1 MLPFSLLC
9 FTAWMR
15 TALPTRLIVP
25 LNQIRGGNA
34 RRASNKLAA
43 SDSTMKYDVLLDG
56 VLCNVE
62 VTRSADEPS
71 HVLATINGRRVE
83 ADAVKISPGV
93 YSILL
98 DGRSIEVRAE
108 TLADSLLL
116 HAAGR
121 EYRAEICWRPARSIP
136 PLRLRR
142 HERGPP
148 TDFGADGRKSCARS
162 GCTGAAGGNESRS
175 AGRGSHENAERNSLD
190 QNRDGRTA
198 VRQGRPDCERRRNS
212 RGDRVAAQLGN
223 IQCHV

>member
-1 MLPFSLLC
+1 MLPFSLLY

-15 TALPTRLIVP
+15 TALPTRAIVP
-25 LNQIRGGNA
+25 LNQFRGGNA

-56 VLCNVE
+56 MRCSVE
-62 VTRSADEPS
+62 VTRSADDPS

-108 TLADSLLL
+108 TLADSLHL

-121 EYRAEICWRPARSIP
+121 EYRVEIVDPRSWRRS
-136 PLRLRR
+136 
-142 HERGPP
+142 
-148 TDFGADGRKSCARS
+148 RS
-162 GCTGAAGGNESRS
+162 GGIDLSGRQQISAPMAGKVVRVLVAPGQQVETSQGLLVVEAMKMQNEIRSPKTGTVERLFAKEGQTVNAGEILVVI
-175 AGRGSHENAERNSLD
+175 A
-190 QNRDGRTA
+190 
-198 VRQGRPDCERRRNS
+198 
-212 RGDRVAAQLGN
+212 
-223 IQCHV
+223 